1 VAADITKTYIA
12 FLQELKNGGAK
23 IDSIGIVNEDTE
35 YGTSTAKV
43 LRETAEESGF
53 KISLE
58 IRYSA
63 NTTDVQSQVLQL
75 KDKNPDVVF
84 FVSYTSDAILYMKTM
99 QALGYKPPVLIADN
113 AAFSTHHS

>member
-1 VAADITKTYIA
+1 MAADITKTYIA
-12 FLQELKNGGAK
+12 FLQELKSGGTK
-23 IDSIGIVNEDTE
+23 IDSIGIVNENTE

-58 IRYSA
+58 IPYSA
-63 NTTDVQSQVLQL
+63 NTIDVQSQVLQL
-75 KDKNPDVVF
+75 KDKNPVVF